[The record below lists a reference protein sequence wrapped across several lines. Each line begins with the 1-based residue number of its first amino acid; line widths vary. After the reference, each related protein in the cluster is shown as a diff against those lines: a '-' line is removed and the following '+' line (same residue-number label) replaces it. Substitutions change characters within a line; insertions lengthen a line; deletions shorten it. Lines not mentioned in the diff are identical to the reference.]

1 MTHKDKTKA
10 IILCAH
16 GSKEKKYEEDF
27 LELTKKVKKKI
38 KTNNIFHCFIEINQ
52 PLIKD
57 CIESLWLRYK
67 NIHLFPLMFFDGYH
81 MIKDIKQ
88 EVEYQKENKKVNIK
102 LVEKICLKE
111 DLSDIFK
118 EEVSKKI
125 HKGKENILIV
135 SSSKS
140 SKVNLRKLIGAY
152 VKEIC
157 NQLGIEKFF
166 FSDSDYL
173 RVESLIK
180 SKGDKL
186 NVIIHPIFFFE
197 GFLYKMIVRKF
208 KKYKNIKTLRPISQY
223 ERVIDL
229 IVHKLE
235 T

>member
-1 MTHKDKTKA
+1 MTDKDHTKA

-16 GSKEKKYEEDF
+16 GSKEIKYEKDF

-38 KTNNIFHCFIEINQ
+38 KTNNIFHCFVEKNQ

-57 CIESLWLRYK
+57 CIESLWLSYK
-67 NIHLFPLMFFDGYH
+67 NIYLFPLMFFDGYH

-102 LVEKICLKE
+102 LVEKISLSE

-125 HKGKENILIV
+125 LKGKENILIV

-140 SKVNLRKLIGAY
+140 SKVNLRKVIGAY
-152 VKEIC
+152 LQEIC

-166 FSDSDYL
+166 FANSDHL
-173 RVESLIK
+173 RIDSLIK

-186 NVIIHPIFFFE
+186 NVIIHPLFFFE

-208 KKYKNIKTLRPISQY
+208 KKYKNITTLRPISQY
-223 ERVIDL
+223 EKVIDL
-229 IVHKLE
+229 IVHKLKS
-235 T
+235 

>member
-1 MTHKDKTKA
+1 MTDKDHTKA

-27 LELTKKVKKKI
+27 LELTKKIKKKI
-38 KTNNIFHCFIEINQ
+38 KTSKIFHCFVEKNQ

-67 NIHLFPLMFFDGYH
+67 NIYLFPLMFFDGYH

-88 EVEYQKENKKVNIK
+88 EVDYQKENKKVNIK
-102 LVEKICLKE
+102 LVERISLKE

-208 KKYKNIKTLRPISQY
+208 KKYKNIKTLRPISHY
-223 ERVIDL
+223 DKVIDL
-229 IVHKLE
+229 IVHKLK

>member
-1 MTHKDKTKA
+1 MTGKDNTKA

-16 GSKEKKYEEDF
+16 GSKEKTYEEDF
-27 LELTKKVKKKI
+27 LKLKKKVKKKI
-38 KTNNIFHCFIEINQ
+38 KTSDIFHCFVETNQ

-67 NIHLFPLMFFDGYH
+67 NIYLFPLMFFDGYH
-81 MIKDIKQ
+81 MNNDIKQ
-88 EVEYQKENKKVNIK
+88 EIEYQKENKKVNIK
-102 LVEKICLKE
+102 LVERISLKE
-111 DLSDIFK
+111 DLSNIFK

-140 SKVNLRKLIGAY
+140 SKVNLRKIIDTYL
-152 VKEIC
+152 KEIC

-166 FSDSDYL
+166 FADSDYL
-173 RVESLIK
+173 RVDDLIK

-186 NVIIHPIFFFE
+186 NVIIHPIVFFE
-197 GFLYKMIVRKF
+197 GFLYKMIVKKF

-223 ERVIDL
+223 EKVIDL
-229 IVHKLE
+229 IVHKLK

>member
-1 MTHKDKTKA
+1 MTDKDHTKA

-38 KTNNIFHCFIEINQ
+38 KTSNIFHCFVETNQ

-67 NIHLFPLMFFDGYH
+67 NIYLFPLMFFDGYH

-102 LVEKICLKE
+102 LVEKISLKE

-140 SKVNLRKLIGAY
+140 SKVNLRKVIGAY
-152 VKEIC
+152 LKEIC

-166 FSDSDYL
+166 FADSDYL
-173 RVESLIK
+173 RLTV
-180 SKGDKL
+180 
-186 NVIIHPIFFFE
+186 
-197 GFLYKMIVRKF
+197 
-208 KKYKNIKTLRPISQY
+208 
-223 ERVIDL
+223 
-229 IVHKLE
+229 
-235 T
+235 

>member
-1 MTHKDKTKA
+1 MTDRDHTKA

-16 GSKEKKYEEDF
+16 GSKDKKYEEDF
-27 LELTKKVKKKI
+27 LELTKKVKKRI
-38 KTNNIFHCFIEINQ
+38 NTTNIYHCFVETNQ

-88 EVEYQKENKKVNIK
+88 EVEFQKENKKVNIK
-102 LVEKICLKE
+102 LVEKISLKE

-140 SKVNLRKLIGAY
+140 SMVNLRKLMGGYI
-152 VKEIC
+152 KEIC
-157 NQLGIEKFF
+157 NPLGIKKFF
-166 FSDSDYL
+166 FADSDSFS
-173 RVESLIK
+173 VESLIK
-180 SKGDKL
+180 SKGDEL

-208 KKYKNIKTLRPISQY
+208 KKYKNVKTLRPISQY
-223 ERVIDL
+223 EKVIDL
-229 IVHKLE
+229 IADKLK

>member
-1 MTHKDKTKA
+1 MTDKDHTKA

-27 LELTKKVKKKI
+27 LKLKKKVKKKI
-38 KTNNIFHCFIEINQ
+38 KTSNIFHCFVETNQ

-67 NIHLFPLMFFDGYH
+67 NIYLFPLMFFDGYH

-88 EVEYQKENKKVNIK
+88 EIEYQKENKKVNIK
-102 LVEKICLKE
+102 LIERISLKE

-140 SKVNLRKLIGAY
+140 SKVNLKKILDAY
-152 VKEIC
+152 LKEIC

-166 FSDSDYL
+166 FADSDDL
-173 RVESLIK
+173 RVDSLIK
-180 SKGDKL
+180 SKGNKL
-186 NVIIHPIFFFE
+186 NVIIHPIVFFE
-197 GFLYKMIVRKF
+197 GFLYKMIVKKF

-223 ERVIDL
+223 EKVIDL

>member
-1 MTHKDKTKA
+1 MTDKDHTKA

-27 LELTKKVKKKI
+27 LELKKKVKKKI
-38 KTNNIFHCFIEINQ
+38 NTSNIFHCFVETNQ

-57 CIESLWLRYK
+57 CIESLGLRYK
-67 NIHLFPLMFFDGYH
+67 NIYLFPLMFFDGYH

-88 EVEYQKENKKVNIK
+88 EIEHQKETKRVDIK
-102 LVEKICLKE
+102 LVERLSLRK

-140 SKVNLRKLIGAY
+140 SKVNLRRVIGAY
-152 VKEIC
+152 LKKIC
-157 NQLGIEKFF
+157 DQLGIKRFF
-166 FSDSDYL
+166 FADSDHL
-173 RVESLIK
+173 KVESLIK

-197 GFLYKMIVRKF
+197 GFLYKMIVEKF
-208 KKYKNIKTLRPISQY
+208 KKYKNITTLRPISQY
-223 ERVIDL
+223 EKVIDL
-229 IVHKLE
+229 IVHKLKS
-235 T
+235 

>member
-1 MTHKDKTKA
+1 MTDKDHTKA

-27 LELTKKVKKKI
+27 LELTKKIKKKI
-38 KTNNIFHCFIEINQ
+38 KTSKIFHCFVEKNQ

-67 NIHLFPLMFFDGYH
+67 NIYLFPLMFFDGYH

-88 EVEYQKENKKVNIK
+88 EVDYQKENKKVNIK
-102 LVEKICLKE
+102 LVERISLKE

-125 HKGKENILIV
+125 DKGKENIIIV

-140 SKVNLRKLIGAY
+140 SKVNPRKVISAY
-152 VKEIC
+152 LKEIC
-157 NQLGIEKFF
+157 NQLGIENFF
-166 FSDSDYL
+166 FADSDYL
-173 RVESLIK
+173 KVDNLIK

-223 ERVIDL
+223 KKVIDL